1 LRKPLLLLLLLLA
14 GCGLAAPARAEL
26 RPVVL
31 QLQWD
36 HQFQFAGYYA
46 ALWQGFFREAGFD
59 VEIRS
64 SFPDGR
70 PVYRSPA
77 TEVSEGRAQFGTA
90 NAGLLLAAAQ
100 GAPLSIV
107 ASIFQQSGTRLYY
120 RRELGQVL
128 GPADLVGLR
137 LGRNQGNELLDIE
150 LRAMLAAEG
159 IDPARIPVVR
169 YPPNRL
175 LRALA
180 DGEYD
185 MTFGYSLSAPWE
197 QRELG
202 VSFGEL
208 RPADYGIAFY
218 GDSLFTHRDLA
229 EREPEMVAR
238 FRAAALR
245 GWAWALENPEALADR
260 ITAELPR
267 VLPIR
272 DLRGFNR
279 FQIPIVR
286 ELTLHPIV
294 QLGNINPDRW
304 RRMASLLI
312 RAGVLPP
319 TGLDVD
325 RLLFDPERDRD
336 RRAERL
342 QRVLLLALGVAF
354 VLAGLATVW
363 VIALRR
369 AAGRIRQEL
378 ARSQAALVAS
388 QKLESIGRMTGG
400 VAHDVNNLLQVVSS
414 GLNLLDQAE
423 LDEGRRAMV
432 LDAMRQALERGAA
445 VNRQLLAFS
454 RDQELLPARLL
465 PADCLER
472 MRPLL
477 RHALR
482 DDVSLELELPPE
494 SWPVFA
500 DLTQLEVALLNLAV
514 NAADAMPEGGRLRV
528 ALSNEMLAEPP
539 GQADRLVGEHVRI
552 AVTDTGEGMPP
563 ALLDRVFEPF
573 FTTKP
578 RGKGTGL
585 GLAQVYGFA
594 RQSGGAA
601 RIASRPGQG
610 TTVSILLPRLREAAG
625 AAAPLRPAGG
635 RPLRFLLVEEDAD
648 VAALLAA
655 SLAQM
660 GHEAEHAPGGA
671 QALARLAAGP
681 RPDIVLADMTLAGMD
696 GPALGAELA
705 RRDPGLPVVLM
716 SGFQGQVARAAAEGR
731 LVLRKP
737 FTRAELDAALG
748 LALGAAPAALRG
760 ATAA

>member
-1 LRKPLLLLLLLLA
+1 MRRALLLLLA
-14 GCGLAAPARAEL
+14 LALFGLAGPARAQL

-36 HQFQFAGYYA
+36 HQYQFAGYYA
-46 ALWQGFFREAGFD
+46 ALWQGFFREAGFE

-77 TEVSEGRAQFGTA
+77 VEVAEGRAQFGTA
-90 NAGLLLAAAQ
+90 NAGLLLAAAN
-100 GAPLSIV
+100 GAPLAIV
-107 ASIFQQSGTRLYY
+107 ATVFQQSGTRLYY
-120 RRELGQVL
+120 RRDLPRPVR

-137 LGRNQGNELLDIE
+137 LGRNQGNEMLDIE

-159 IDPARIPVVR
+159 IDLAGIPVVH
-169 YPPNRL
+169 YPPDRL

-180 DGEYD
+180 EGQYD
-185 MTFGYSLSAPWE
+185 MTFGYALSAPWE

-208 RPADYGIAFY
+208 RPSDYGIAFY
-218 GDSLFTHRDLA
+218 GDSLFTHRELA
-229 EREPEMVAR
+229 EREPRMVAR

-245 GWAWALENPEALADR
+245 GWAWALDNPEAMADR
-260 ITAELPR
+260 IAAELPR
-267 VLPIR
+267 VLPVQ

-294 QLGNINPDRW
+294 ELGNVNPDRW
-304 RRMASLLI
+304 QRMANLLVL
-312 RAGVLPP
+312 AGVLPEA
-319 TGLDVD
+319 GLDIE
-325 RLLFDPERDRD
+325 RLIFDPERV
-336 RRAERL
+336 RALRQ
-342 QRVLLLALGVAF
+342 QRVQRWLLLALGLGF
-354 VLAGLATVW
+354 VLAGLAAIW
-363 VIALRR
+363 VLALRR

-400 VAHDVNNLLQVVSS
+400 VAHDVNNLLQVVTS

-423 LDEGRRAMV
+423 LDEERRAMI
-432 LDAMRQALERGAA
+432 LDAMRQAVERGAA

-465 PADCLER
+465 PAASLDG

-477 RHALR
+477 THALR
-482 DDVSLELELPPE
+482 DGVALELALPPGI
-494 SWPVFA
+494 WPVFA
-500 DLTQLEVALLNLAV
+500 DATQLEVALLNLAV
-514 NAADAMPEGGRLRV
+514 NAADAMPQGGRLRI
-528 ALSNEMLAEPP
+528 ALSNEVLDEPP
-539 GQADRLVGEHVRI
+539 GRADRLVGEHVRI
-552 AVTDTGEGMPP
+552 SVADTGEGLAP

-601 RIASRPGQG
+601 RIESRPGAG
-610 TTVSILLPRLREAAG
+610 TTVSILLPRLREAGEAP
-625 AAAPLRPAGG
+625 AAAAMAGLIGG
-635 RPLRFLLVEEDAD
+635 RPLSLLLVEDDAD
-648 VAALLAA
+648 VAALLRA
-655 SLAQM
+655 SLEQM
-660 GHEAEHAPGGA
+660 GHAVRHAPGGA
-671 QALARLAAGP
+671 EALALLDAGP
-681 RPDIVLADMTLAGMD
+681 PPDVMLADLMMAGMD
-696 GPALGAELA
+696 GLALAAEA
-705 RRDPGLPVVLM
+705 GRRHPGLPVVLM
-716 SGFQGQVARAAAEGR
+716 SGFNAQVAKAAAAGHA
-731 LVLRKP
+731 VLRKP

-748 LALGAAPAALRG
+748 QAFGAAQAPAGRA
-760 ATAA
+760 